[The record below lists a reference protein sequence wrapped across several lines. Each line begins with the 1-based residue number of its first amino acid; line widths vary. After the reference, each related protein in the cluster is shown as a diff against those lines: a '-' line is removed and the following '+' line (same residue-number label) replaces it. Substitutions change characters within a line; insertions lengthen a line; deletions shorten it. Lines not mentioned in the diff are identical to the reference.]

1 MKHLLDLTDQE
12 LKEMEPEEFDSLCW
26 QCNITVEIPAWR
38 IAKVRALAREILE
51 GQGDL
56 FSKE

>member
-12 LKEMEPEEFDSLCW
+12 IDEMSDGEFNSIAW
-26 QCNITVEIPAWR
+26 QCNITPPAWK

-51 GQGDL
+51 GRWDL